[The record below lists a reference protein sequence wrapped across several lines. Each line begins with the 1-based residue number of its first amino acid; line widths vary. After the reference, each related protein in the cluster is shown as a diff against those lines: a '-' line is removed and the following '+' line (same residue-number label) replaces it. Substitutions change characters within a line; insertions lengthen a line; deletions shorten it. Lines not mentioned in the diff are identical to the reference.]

1 MFRFANS
8 DFLYLLLAVP
18 LMAFVFEWMLRRGS
32 RMLAR
37 FGTRQAIVR
46 LAPERSLPRLRW
58 KFWLLQLAYV
68 LMVFALSRPQM
79 GSKLREVEREG
90 VEIMVAVDVS
100 NSMLASDFSPNRLE
114 RTKYAVS
121 RVIEGLSEERIGVI
135 IFAGDAYVQL
145 PITSDYLT
153 ARNFVERISSS
164 QISRQGTA
172 IGAAIDLAAS
182 AFSSQSGSSRVVI
195 LVTDGENHEDD
206 PVAAAE
212 RAAEKGIKIY
222 TIGIGTPEGA
232 PISIGD
238 DFIRDENDEIVV
250 SKLDETTLQ
259 RIAALTGGAYIRAT
273 SASVGVQEIVDKIN
287 SVAKSRFTTEI
298 FEEYEEL
305 YHVPLLLALMVLCIE
320 WLVLPR
326 RNRVFAR
333 INLFG
338 GEKKE

>member
-18 LMAFVFEWMLRRGS
+18 LMAFVFEWMLLRGS